1 MQCYIVSRNRSKVK
15 NELSEGT
22 VTKLDAG
29 DLSQLLGRFNRPGL
43 PKYMA
48 LHDAVLHAVASGQ
61 LAPGTRMPNEQELA
75 EVLPLSLGTIQRA
88 LRQLVD
94 ERVIHRTPGQGSF
107 VCERGSDGQME
118 HPFHCRFV
126 NDDGSGYLP
135 VYPEVVSRERVSA
148 PGEWSLHLRCPEATR
163 IDRVIRV
170 ADEFSVYTSFMI
182 DAARLPVFRTLSVEK
197 LSSQNFKEI
206 IFRAC
211 GQAIHKVDLLL
222 RQQAAPRE
230 VAARLGIGARQAC
243 TSIRALACLG
253 ETDPIYYQCIWI
265 PANERR
271 LHIVSDSRAPGLAG

>member
-1 MQCYIVSRNRSKVK
+1 M
-15 NELSEGT
+15 LSAGST
-22 VTKLDAG
+22 VRKLDAR

-75 EVLPLSLGTIQRA
+75 DVLPLSLGTIQRA
-88 LRQLVD
+88 LRQLVQ

-107 VCERGSDGQME
+107 ISERGSEGQME

-135 VYPEVVSRERVSA
+135 VYPDVLSRERVSA
-148 PGEWSLHLRCPEATR
+148 PGEWSLHLRCPQATR
-163 IDRVIRV
+163 IDRLIRV
-170 ADEFSVYTSFMI
+170 GDEFSVYTSFVV
-182 DAARLPVFRTLSVEK
+182 DAARLPVFESMPVDK
-197 LSSQNFKEI
+197 LGSQNFKEI

-211 GQAIHKVDLLL
+211 GQAIHKVDLLV
-222 RQQAAPRE
+222 RQQVAPPE
-230 VAARLGIGARQAC
+230 VAARLGIGARQGC
-243 TSIRALACLG
+243 TAIRALAYLG
-253 ETDPIYYQCIWI
+253 ESDPIYYQRIWI
-265 PANERR
+265 PANKRE